1 MPPKR
6 PRPPTAP
13 APRPTTAAG
22 ARAQPAKP
30 VEKSAP
36 EIPNRATKARP
47 AYKPGADEPL
57 SLFAV
62 TAPGLEPF
70 AAQEL
75 TALGL
80 EAKAIQGGAAF
91 KGQRAD
97 LYRANLWLRT
107 ASRVL
112 VRAGGTYAATFSEL
126 RAKVTRLPW
135 ERFLRPGQPV
145 SIRAT
150 SHKSKLYHTDAVAE
164 RVAGAI
170 GDALGQAPTMLR
182 AATAEADE
190 GNASGEPAAELASTQ
205 LVVVRLV
212 DDRCT
217 ISIDSSGTLLHQRG
231 YRLAT
236 AKAPLRE
243 SLAAG
248 LVLASAWDRQAP
260 LIDPFCGS
268 GTIPIEAARLALNMA
283 PGLDRR
289 FAFMDWPDF
298 DAALWQAQLS
308 AAAEVKTTGPLP
320 LICGYDRD
328 AGAVAAAQA
337 NAERAGV
344 AEAIQFAQQS
354 ISALHAP
361 PGRGWL
367 VTNPPYGVRV
377 SGGADLRDLYAQFG
391 QVLHA
396 QCPGWQVGFLSADQQ
411 LARETGLRF
420 DLGRT
425 ADLVNGGLPVQFLQA
440 RVSAPA
446 ASTTA

>member
-6 PRPPTAP
+6 PPKPP
-13 APRPTTAAG
+13 APPPATRAG
-22 ARAQPAKP
+22 ARAEPKPAPKA
-30 VEKSAP
+30 AP
-36 EIPNRATKARP
+36 ETANHPGKAARP

-62 TAPGLEPF
+62 TAPGLEPL

-80 EAKAIQGGAAF
+80 EAKAIVGGAAF

-97 LYRANLWLRT
+97 VYRANLWLRT

-126 RAKVTRLPW
+126 RSKAARLPW
-135 ERFLRPGQPV
+135 ERFLKPGQPV

-190 GNASGEPAAELASTQ
+190 GNAAGGEPAAELAHTQ

-217 ISIDSSGTLLHQRG
+217 ISIDSSGALLHQRG

-236 AKAPLRE
+236 GKAPLRE

-248 LVLASAWDRQAP
+248 LVLAARWDRTSP
-260 LIDPFCGS
+260 FIDPFCGA
-268 GTIPIEAARLALNMA
+268 GTLVIEAARLALNMA

-298 DAALWQAQLS
+298 DAAVWQAQVS
-308 AAAEVKTTGPLP
+308 AAAEAKTTGAAPL
-320 LICGYDRD
+320 LYGYDRD

-344 AEAIQFAQQS
+344 SAAVHFAQQT
-354 ISALHAP
+354 ISALRAP
-361 PGRGWL
+361 EGRGWL

-377 SGGADLRDLYAQFG
+377 TGGADLRDLYAQFG
-391 QVLHA
+391 QVLRA
-396 QCPGWQVGFLSADQQ
+396 QCPGWQVGFLSADAQ

-425 ADLVNGGLPVQFLQA
+425 VDLMNGGLPVQFVQA
-440 RVSAPA
+440 RVSAPPA
-446 ASTTA
+446 A